1 MVMTP
6 KNYHSKMTLIP
17 KNKTKSEKQQH
28 TINRLTIEVERLEV
42 KNEQLTA
49 ENTKLRECERQASKL
64 VVVMQQLDEVNKKI
78 EQIIKHS

>member
-28 TINRLTIEVERLEV
+28 TINRLTIEVERLNKANKE
-42 KNEQLTA
+42 LTA
-49 ENTKLRECERQASKL
+49 EKTRIESKL
-64 VVVMQQLDEVNKKI
+64 AVTMLQLEEIKKLI
-78 EQIIKHS
+78 DKLIN

>member
-28 TINRLTIEVERLEV
+28 TINRLTIEVERLNKANKE
-42 KNEQLTA
+42 LTA
-49 ENTKLRECERQASKL
+49 DKTRIESKL
-64 VVVMQQLDEVNKKI
+64 AVTMLQLEEIKKLI
-78 EQIIKHS
+78 DKLIN

>member
-28 TINRLTIEVERLEV
+28 TINRLTIEVERLNKANKELKADKTRLESKLAV
-42 KNEQLTA
+42 TALQL
-49 ENTKLRECERQASKL
+49 EEITKL
-64 VVVMQQLDEVNKKI
+64 I
-78 EQIIKHS
+78 TQILN